1 MIQTLFLPQ
10 PLESS
15 QSLLPSANSYSGYG
29 AIRTED
35 GWPLSPGRLPF
46 RCLGNPSGL
55 AALVCSAPGRFNY
68 RGMRGRVM
76 TVLACVNTSKQA
88 GDAEQ
93 IKVFANY

>member
-35 GWPLSPGRLPF
+35 GLPF